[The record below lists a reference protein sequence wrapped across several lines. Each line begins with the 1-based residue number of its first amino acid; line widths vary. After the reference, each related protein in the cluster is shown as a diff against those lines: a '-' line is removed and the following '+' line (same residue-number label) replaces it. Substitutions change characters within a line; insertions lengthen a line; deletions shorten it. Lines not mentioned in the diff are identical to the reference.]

1 VGDGS
6 YEALHARHYDVIYA
20 SKPYEDEA
28 RFVEALV
35 DRPGG
40 RLLDVACG
48 TGRHAS
54 AFVAL
59 GHDVTGIDFNERLIE
74 HARVAVPSG
83 QFHVADMREL
93 ALGEQFDVVTCL
105 FDAIGY
111 PLDNDGVV
119 ASLRSIARHLAP
131 GGRAAIEFLHAPVLV
146 REASPLGVR
155 RLPMPDGGT
164 LVRIAQTTLD
174 IPGQRMRVAYELFEL
189 RPDGTYER
197 SDEVQHNRFFA
208 VEEMRALMDLAGLR
222 AEAMVA
228 AYEDDPAVR
237 DDTFHVMAL
246 ASTLD
251 G

>member
-1 VGDGS
+1 VADGS
-6 YEALHARHYDVIYA
+6 YEALHARHYDVVYA
-20 SKPYEDEA
+20 RKPYETEA

-40 RLLDVACG
+40 TLLDVACG
-48 TGRHAS
+48 TGRHAG

-59 GHDVTGIDFNERLIE
+59 GHTVTGIDFNERLIE
-74 HARVAVPSG
+74 HARAAVPAG
-83 QFHVADMREL
+83 RFHVADMRDL
-93 ALGEQFDVVTCL
+93 ALGERFDVVTCL

-111 PLDNDGVV
+111 PLDNAGVV
-119 ASLRSIARHLAP
+119 AALRSIARHLAP
-131 GGRAAIEFLHAPVLV
+131 GGRAAVEFLHAPVLI
-146 REASPLGVR
+146 RRASPLGVR
-155 RLPMPDGGT
+155 RLELSDGGT

-174 IPGQRMRVAYELFEL
+174 VPGQRMRVAYELIEL

-208 VEEMRALMDLAGLR
+208 VEEMRALMELAGLR

-228 AYEDDPAVR
+228 AYADDPAVS

-246 ASTLD
+246 ASALD
-251 G
+251 R